1 MERDWKW
8 VSFPVSENRE
18 PGLMGW
24 TCLVSLSSQI
34 PTAHDSHPSLGNSR
48 GCPQLSPAS
57 HAYLR
62 GPPGPVRPP
71 SNEAAFRGGGSSGR
85 RGAALARVDTRRRSG
100 RSSLRL
106 RRKRCAPCALRARH
120 SLPSRPWDT
129 TSSKRA
135 RCFLGMKILQ
145 GPSTQA
151 PSLTAFQR
159 HLLVARLPIPRGDQG
174 HFHSPLRRTDL
185 HSQLS

>member
-1 MERDWKW
+1 
-8 VSFPVSENRE
+8 
-18 PGLMGW
+18 MGELP
-24 TCLVSLSSQI
+24 CLTLRTEDQ
-34 PTAHDSHPSLGNSR
+34 SLGDGHVS
-48 GCPQLSPAS
+48 CPCPPKYPLPRTPTQARSGDVPCYHPHAC

-71 SNEAAFRGGGSSGR
+71 SSEVAFRGGGSSGR
-85 RGAALARVDTRRRSG
+85 RGAALARVDTKRRSG

-120 SLPSRPWDT
+120 SLPSRPCDT

-145 GPSTQA
+145 GEDQPLSQA
-151 PSLTAFQR
+151 PSLTTFLK
-159 HLLVARLPIPRGDQG
+159 HLLVALLCIPRGGQG
-174 HFHSPLRRTDL
+174 HFHCPLR
-185 HSQLS
+185 